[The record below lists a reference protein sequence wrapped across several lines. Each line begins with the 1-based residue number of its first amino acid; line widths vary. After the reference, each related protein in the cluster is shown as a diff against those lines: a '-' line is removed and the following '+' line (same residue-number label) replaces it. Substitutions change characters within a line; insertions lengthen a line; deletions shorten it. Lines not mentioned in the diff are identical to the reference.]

1 MTALA
6 VIAVCMVWFTNL
18 YNFMDGIDGYAAVQC
33 LVFCVGA
40 QWVAGGVPGWIGE
53 LIWLLGGVSVAFLTF
68 NWPPAKIFMGDV
80 GSGFIGL
87 LLAFLVFYLWQRGN
101 VPFIASLIL
110 LAVFWFDATYTLCVR
125 IVTQQEFTQA
135 HRQHL
140 YQHVAMRRGHLWTTL
155 AFTCYAALWLLP
167 LAWFSAAYQDNLWY
181 QCAAICAA
189 ILPLLV
195 LCYRFQAGFP
205 ADPVE
210 QAGPDN

>member
-1 MTALA
+1 MMALV

-18 YNFMDGIDGYAAVQC
+18 YNFMDGVDGYAAVQC

-87 LLAFLVFYLWQRGN
+87 LLAFLVFYLWHRGN

-135 HRQHL
+135 HR
-140 YQHVAMRRGHLWTTL
+140 
-155 AFTCYAALWLLP
+155 
-167 LAWFSAAYQDNLWY
+167 
-181 QCAAICAA
+181 
-189 ILPLLV
+189 
-195 LCYRFQAGFP
+195 
-205 ADPVE
+205 
-210 QAGPDN
+210 